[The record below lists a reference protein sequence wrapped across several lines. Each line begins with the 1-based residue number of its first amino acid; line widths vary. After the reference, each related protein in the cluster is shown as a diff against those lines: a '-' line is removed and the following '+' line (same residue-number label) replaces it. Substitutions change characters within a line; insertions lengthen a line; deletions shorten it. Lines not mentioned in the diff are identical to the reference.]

1 MGRGPMHMYNKENR
15 LEIDYNEDWRVQAV
29 KLANETGMSWRAI
42 AEYLGQPKS
51 TVSDL
56 LREYFKFKYVEVEP
70 AVGHVPDNSKILLLD
85 IECAPTTAYV
95 WGRWDQN
102 VSQKQV
108 VQEGYLLTYSAKWLG
123 ETTIISNRIYEAKND
138 EVLVRE
144 LAELMDKAD
153 LVVAHNAQKFDI
165 PLIKTR
171 MVALGMTPPSPS
183 KIVDTLR
190 IAKAEFRFPSNSL
203 DSIAAYLGLPRKMSH
218 SGFELWTRC
227 MAMDDEAF
235 EEMLE
240 YNVQDVVV
248 LEEVYMRLRHWSK
261 THPNVSL
268 HSTTDKPHCV
278 CCGSDKLTLIDK
290 KYYTSVSEFDVLKC
304 LSCGKMNR
312 KRSSNKKQGKQNV
325 LTNVGK

>member
-1 MGRGPMHMYNKENR
+1 MSEQQ
-15 LEIDYNEDWRVQAV
+15 LDWKVLSV
-29 KLANETGMSWRAI
+29 KLANEHPEMSWREI
-42 AEYLGQPKS
+42 ARLIGEAKS
-51 TVSDL
+51 TVSDH
-56 LREYFKFKYVEVEP
+56 LRKYFKFKKVEVEP
-70 AVGHVPDNSKILLLD
+70 AEGTVPQSAKILLLD

-95 WGRWDQN
+95 WGRWDQT

-108 VQEGYLLTYSAKWLG
+108 VNEGYLLTYSAKWLG
-123 ETTIISNRIYEAKND
+123 EETIVSNRIYEARND

-144 LAELMDKAD
+144 LSELMSNAD
-153 LVVAHNAQKFDI
+153 LIVAHNAQKFDI

-227 MAMDDEAF
+227 MAMDDDAF

-261 THPNVSL
+261 THPNVAL
-268 HSTTDKPHCV
+268 YEPAGKVRCV
-278 CCGSDKLTLIDK
+278 CCGSEKLSLIDK
-290 KYYTSVSEFDVLKC
+290 KYYTNASTFALYNCMD
-304 LSCGKMNR
+304 CGKMNR
-312 KRSSNKKQGKQNV
+312 SRTNISEHTKQNS
-325 LTNVGK
+325 LTNHGK